1 MTDPTEFDS
10 AKERLLRA
18 ALFGHEAV
26 DAARLSRLGG
36 LTNRNYR
43 VDIDGQKL
51 VLRIPGEGTSAYIDR
66 AVEKHN
72 AEVAARAGV
81 NAEVLYF
88 DAGDG
93 VMLCRYIDS
102 ATMDA
107 ERFRDLEAVARAA
120 RAFRRMHEWTEP
132 FESRFDLFQKV
143 DEYLALLRD
152 LKARVP
158 DGYERAQTEAA
169 AVRSALARNPAQL
182 APCHCDPLAEN
193 FLDTGTRM
201 VIVDWEYSGM
211 NDPMWDL
218 GDLSVE
224 AGFGPEQDAALLHA
238 YFDGPPPQ
246 AAGGRMILYKAMCDL
261 LWTLWGV
268 IQHANKNPVDD
279 FWAYAVNRFNRCRS
293 LMATSEFST
302 ALQAVTDG

>member
-1 MTDPTEFDS
+1 MTDPTEFDG
-10 AKERLLRA
+10 AKERLLHA
-18 ALFGHEAV
+18 ALFDRDAV
-26 DAARLSRLGG
+26 GAARFSRLGG

-66 AVEKHN
+66 TVEKHN

-93 VMLCRYIDS
+93 VMLCHYIES
-102 ATMDA
+102 ATMNA
-107 ERFRDLEAVARAA
+107 ERFGDLGAVARAA
-120 RAFRRMHEWTEP
+120 RAFRRMHEWTEA
-132 FESRFDLFQKV
+132 FESRFDLFQKM

-152 LKARVP
+152 LKAPVP
-158 DGYERAQTEAA
+158 EGYARAQAEAA
-169 AVRSALARNPAQL
+169 AVRTALARNPAQL

-246 AAGGRMILYKAMCDL
+246 AARGRMILYKAMCDL

-293 LMATSEFST
+293 LMATSEFAK
-302 ALQAVTDG
+302 ALQAVAVD

>member
-1 MTDPTEFDS
+1 MSEPTEITDARGRLTRAGLFEADAVRTARFD
-10 AKERLLRA
+10 
-18 ALFGHEAV
+18 
-26 DAARLSRLGG
+26 RLGG

-43 VDIDGQKL
+43 VELDGQSL

-66 AVEKHN
+66 VVEKRN

-93 VMLCRYIDS
+93 VMVCRYIES

-107 ERFRDLEAVARAA
+107 ERFRDLGAVGRAA
-120 RAFRRMHEWTEP
+120 RAFRRMHEWPEP
-132 FESRFDLFQKV
+132 FESRFDLFQKM
-143 DEYLALLRD
+143 DEYLALLRK
-152 LKARVP
+152 LQAPVP
-158 DGYERAQTEAA
+158 EGYERAQEEAE
-169 AVRSALARNPAQL
+169 AVRAALARNPAPL

-224 AGFGPEQDAALLHA
+224 AGFAAAQDAALLEA
-238 YFDGPPPQ
+238 YFGGPAPTADQ
-246 AAGGRMILYKAMCDL
+246 GRMVLYKAMCDL

-268 IQHANKNPVDD
+268 IQHANRNPVDD
-279 FWAYAVNRFNRCRS
+279 FWAYAVNRFERCRR
-293 LMATSEFST
+293 LMATTQFSE
-302 ALQAVTDG
+302 ALQAVAAS

>member
-1 MTDPTEFDS
+1 MTDPTEFDG
-10 AKERLLRA
+10 AKERLLHA
-18 ALFGHEAV
+18 ALFDRDAV
-26 DAARLSRLGG
+26 AAARFSRLGG

-66 AVEKHN
+66 TVEKHN

-93 VMLCRYIDS
+93 VMLCHYIES
-102 ATMDA
+102 ATMNA
-107 ERFRDLEAVARAA
+107 ERFGDLGAVARAA
-120 RAFRRMHEWTEP
+120 RAFRRMHEWTEA
-132 FESRFDLFQKV
+132 FESRFDLFQKM

-152 LKARVP
+152 LKAPVP
-158 DGYERAQTEAA
+158 EGYARAQAEAA
-169 AVRSALARNPAQL
+169 AVRTALARNPAQL

-246 AAGGRMILYKAMCDL
+246 AARGRMILYRAMCDL

-293 LMATSEFST
+293 LMATSEFAK
-302 ALQAVTDG
+302 ALQAVAVD

>member
-1 MTDPTEFDS
+1 
-10 AKERLLRA
+10 
-18 ALFGHEAV
+18 
-26 DAARLSRLGG
+26 
-36 LTNRNYR
+36 
-43 VDIDGQKL
+43 
-51 VLRIPGEGTSAYIDR
+51 
-66 AVEKHN
+66 
-72 AEVAARAGV
+72 
-81 NAEVLYF
+81 
-88 DAGDG
+88 
-93 VMLCRYIDS
+93 
-102 ATMDA
+102 
-107 ERFRDLEAVARAA
+107 
-120 RAFRRMHEWTEP
+120 
-132 FESRFDLFQKV
+132 
-143 DEYLALLRD
+143 
-152 LKARVP
+152 
-158 DGYERAQTEAA
+158 
-169 AVRSALARNPAQL
+169 
-182 APCHCDPLAEN
+182 
-193 FLDTGTRM
+193 M

-246 AAGGRMILYKAMCDL
+246 AARGRMILYKAMCDL